1 MAGMTA
7 PHRVLVVTVALGAAL
22 ALSGCVAGGDTGP
35 SSTPTR
41 SASTSAPA
49 SPSASASPSAPATP
63 STSAEPAPG
72 GGATSAAP
80 APQPSSGTA
89 DWSDETAYQAC
100 VDSAT
105 TSLGGDYA
113 WAARSSQALTGSG
126 DARTIEITGQ
136 FTGGDVGVANVSYRC
151 TVGGTPSAPAI
162 TGALVG

>member
-7 PHRVLVVTVALGAAL
+7 PHRALVVTVALGAAL
-22 ALSGCVAGGDTGP
+22 ALSGCVGGGDAGP

-41 SASTSAPA
+41 SATTSA
-49 SPSASASPSAPATP
+49 SPSASPPASPSP

-72 GGATSAAP
+72 EGATSAAP
-80 APQPSSGTA
+80 APQPSSGTP

-151 TVGGTPSAPAI
+151 TIGGTPSAPVV

>member
-7 PHRVLVVTVALGAAL
+7 PHRALVVTVALGAAL
-22 ALSGCVAGGDTGP
+22 ALSGCVGGGDAGP
-35 SSTPTR
+35 STTPTR
-41 SASTSAPA
+41 SASAPA

-72 GGATSAAP
+72 GGTTSIAP

-89 DWSDETAYQAC
+89 DWTDETAYQAC

-151 TVGGTPSAPAI
+151 TIGGTPSAPVV